1 MDKMTNFKEFVK
13 NNPSLVKFVRNDE
26 MTWQKFYEM
35 YDMYGDSSEV
45 WNDYL
50 NLKEEVKEVATATS
64 AIGFSD
70 ILGWLKNID
79 LDSLQE
85 SINSV
90 SRVVGVLQDL
100 GDNETN
106 TSAKNEY
113 KPRPLYKH
121 FED

>member
-13 NNPSLVKFVRNDE
+13 KNPSLVKFVKNDE
-26 MTWQKFYEM
+26 MSWQKFYEM
-35 YDMYGDSSEV
+35 YDMYGDKSEV

-50 NLKEEVKEVATATS
+50 NTKEETVKEVAATS
-64 AIGFSD
+64 LGLTD
-70 ILGWLKNID
+70 ILSWFKNVD

-85 SINSV
+85 GINSV
-90 SRVVGVLQDL
+90 SRVVGVLQDF
-100 GDNETN
+100 GDSNSKT
-106 TSAKNEY
+106 TSKTEY

>member
-13 NNPSLVKFVRNDE
+13 KNPSLVKFVKNDE
-26 MTWQKFYEM
+26 MSWQKFYEM
-35 YDMYGDSSEV
+35 YDMYGDKSEV

-50 NLKEEVKEVATATS
+50 NPKEETVKEVAATS
-64 AIGFSD
+64 LGLTD
-70 ILGWLKNID
+70 ILSWFKNVD

-85 SINSV
+85 GINSV
-90 SRVVGVLQDL
+90 SRVVGVLQDF
-100 GDNETN
+100 GDSNSKT
-106 TSAKNEY
+106 TSKTEY